1 MRDGPLR
8 RAIKGAVR
16 LLWSL
21 ELGLRRRISPPRWAL
36 EGTCEGCGACCVHP
50 TIAVGTVTWRF
61 PTARRLFVLWQRH
74 VNGFELVERQR
85 AGRLL
90 VFACTHYDPQTRQCD
105 SYDSRPAL
113 CRDYPRALLGQ
124 PWPVLFDECTYRL
137 RDRDGGGLAQA
148 IDALDLDPDA
158 GARLKARLR
167 LPGAEGPEG

>member
-8 RAIKGAVR
+8 RLVKALVR
-16 LLWSL
+16 GMWTA
-21 ELGLRRRISPPRWAL
+21 EMALRRGLAKPRWEVA
-36 EGTCEGCGACCVHP
+36 GSCQGCGACCEMP
-50 TIAVGTVTWRF
+50 SISVGRALWYL
-61 PTARRLFVLWQRH
+61 PLSRRVFLWWQRV
-74 VNGFELVERQR
+74 VNGFELVEADRESR
-85 AGRLL
+85 TFSFRCSH
-90 VFACTHYDPQTRQCD
+90 FDWETRRCD
-105 SYDSRPAL
+105 AYDSRPFM

-137 RDRDGGGLAQA
+137 RDRDGDGLAQA